1 MKRIFLTILFCATAL
16 TTRGGAPSKDIYL
29 DLMQKAVEA
38 YTPEHI
44 RQYADRVSSE
54 GVTEHGFA
62 RLTSNM
68 GILVSKGRI
77 PEMKETFVELMD
89 ICAREIPVAREK
101 NRGKGEIGN
110 DFAVKE
116 LVCCILEAEAS
127 GLFPPEKLRSWREA
141 FVGMKAADIYSVQPV
156 PGDGTARNWCVFG
169 AASECAR
176 LMAGIGGEREY
187 ADRYLGDQL
196 RFFDEN
202 GMYRDPGSPMVYD
215 LVTRLQYMAA
225 LDFGY
230 DGPVRQDIEA
240 LLMRSAPYT
249 LMMQSVTGE
258 IPYGGRSNQFLH
270 NEAFLAAVCE
280 WYATRMKS
288 MGEMKTAGQF
298 KAAAHRAAASLDYW
312 ISQDGLRHI
321 KNRYPIDSGYGCE
334 RYAYFDKYMVTMASW
349 AYLAYRF
356 ADDSIAP
363 DRRRPGASTFV
374 TGPDFHRILM
384 NAGGYTVEFDIN
396 PEKKYDAAGIG
407 RIQKAG
413 TSPVAALASPCPA
426 APKPSY
432 ALDIANPEGG
442 LAVAPLWDKYEIV
455 QARKGR
461 VTLTDGKSVW
471 KCRLSRRGLSMVLTG
486 DGPLVLTLPA
496 LVFDGETHSA
506 VDCTGKSLEI
516 RFKGDR
522 CRYSTDGAIVDTG
535 LEYGSRNGHLHRYE
549 ARGTDKLKVR
559 VQIR

>member
-1 MKRIFLTILFCATAL
+1 MKRIFLTLLFCAAAL
-16 TTRGGAPSKDIYL
+16 TVRGNAPGKDLYL

-38 YTPEHI
+38 YTPEHV
-44 RQYADRVSSE
+44 RQYADKVSSE

-62 RLTSNM
+62 RLTANM

-77 PEMKETFVELMD
+77 PHMKDSFVELMD

-127 GLFPPEKLRSWREA
+127 GLFPPEKLRSWRAA
-141 FVGMKAADIYSVQPV
+141 FEGMKAADIYSVQPV

-240 LLMRSAPYT
+240 QLMRSAPYT

-288 MGEMKTAGQF
+288 MGELKTAGQF

-413 TSPVAALASPCPA
+413 ASPVAALASPCPA

-486 DGPLVLTLPA
+486 EGPLVLTLPA

-506 VDCTGKSLEI
+506 VDCSGKSLEI
-516 RFKGDR
+516 RFKGDL

-549 ARGTDKLKVR
+549 ARGTDKMKVR

>member
-16 TTRGGAPSKDIYL
+16 TARGGAPGKDIYL

-38 YTPEHI
+38 YSPEHI
-44 RQYADRVSSE
+44 RQYADKVSAE

-77 PEMKETFVELMD
+77 PEMKGTFVELMD
-89 ICAREIPVAREK
+89 ICAREIPVARKK

-116 LVCCILEAEAS
+116 LVCCLLEAEAS
-127 GLFPPEKLRSWREA
+127 GLFPQEKLRSWRQA
-141 FVGMKAADIYSVQPV
+141 FAGMKAEDIYSVQPA

-176 LMAGIGGEREY
+176 LMAGIGGSREY

-215 LVTRLQYMAA
+215 MVTRLQYMAA

-230 DGPVRQDIEA
+230 DGPVREDIEA
-240 LLMRSAPYT
+240 QLMRSAPYT

-280 WYATRMKS
+280 WYATRMK
-288 MGEMKTAGQF
+288 GTGDLKAAGQF

-312 ISQDGLRHI
+312 ISQEGLRHI

-356 ADDSIAP
+356 ADDSIVP
-363 DRRRPGASTFV
+363 DRRQPGASTFV
-374 TGPDFHRILM
+374 TSPDFHRILM
-384 NAGGYTVEFDIN
+384 NAGGYTVQFDIN
-396 PEKKYDAAGIG
+396 PETKYDAAGIG

-413 TSPVAALASPCPA
+413 ASPVAALASPCPA

-432 ALDIANPEGG
+432 KLDIVNPEGG
-442 LAVAPLWDKYEIV
+442 LAIAPLWDRYEIV

-461 VTLTDGKSVW
+461 VTLTDGKSIW
-471 KCRLSRRGLSMVLTG
+471 HCRLTRRGLSMVLSG

-506 VDCTGKSLEI
+506 VNCNGKSLEI
-516 RFKGDR
+516 RFKGNECQYTTD
-522 CRYSTDGAIVDTG
+522 STIVDTG